1 MSANPIPIFGLRS
14 FSNYFLQ
21 CIFVCAIAAVS
32 ANAYGR
38 QGYGSAPVGGY
49 AYQVQ
54 PALTVKAI
62 VPAGGYGGGS
72 SYGGGYG
79 NNYGRSVEVPVSAHY
94 TSSRN
99 YGYGAAPVDRQAISL
114 AKLGLAAPNAGAPL
128 VWKEPRQIV
137 ERSYGPSHNYRQQHS
152 YGHGEKAQ
160 GASAAAASSS
170 VAGQN
175 SGYKNSG
182 Y

>member
-1 MSANPIPIFGLRS
+1 MMKFM
-14 FSNYFLQ
+14 

-38 QGYGSAPVGGY
+38 QGYGSVPVGGY

-72 SYGGGYG
+72 YGGGYG
-79 NNYGRSVEVPVSAHY
+79 NNNYGRSIEVPVSAHY
-94 TSSRN
+94 TSSR
-99 YGYGAAPVDRQAISL
+99 GYGAAPVDRQAISL
-114 AKLGLAAPNAGAPL
+114 AKLSLAAPNAGAPL

-137 ERSYGPSHNYRQQHS
+137 ERSYGPQQSYGQKHS
-152 YGHGEKAQ
+152 YGYGEQAQ

-182 Y
+182 YKNSGY